1 MAFLHHTV
9 HILPCFNVIIQM
21 TNAHCVYIYTHRHI
35 YTHKLYI
42 HTFSIVNTIQLPS
55 GLYFLRECR
64 KTANYLIL
72 SLDPRLLPCQGGGG
86 RNMDRHTIM
95 CIPRLAAALGELR
108 GMGKGEKNLCRTVS
122 LSKDQRE

>member
-1 MAFLHHTV
+1 MLTV
-9 HILPCFNVIIQM
+9 
-21 TNAHCVYIYTHRHI
+21 YI

-86 RNMDRHTIM
+86 RNMERHTIM

-108 GMGKGEKNLCRTVS
+108 GMGKGEKIFAELFLCPKIKES
-122 LSKDQRE
+122 EEEHS